1 MEKGEAMIMYYLLVD
16 PTLHPS
22 VNTYWR
28 GDNSRAGFLTELRGF
43 VIPLGTRKPRNV
55 SHETIREF

>member
-1 MEKGEAMIMYYLLVD
+1 MIMYYLLTD
-16 PTLHPS
+16 PTFHPS

-28 GDNSRAGFLTELRGF
+28 GDNSRAGFLTKLGGF

-55 SHETIREF
+55 SHETIRQF

>member
-1 MEKGEAMIMYYLLVD
+1 MIMYYVLVD
-16 PTLHPS
+16 PIIQPPITIK
-22 VNTYWR
+22 TYWR

-43 VIPLGTRKPRNV
+43 VIPLGTRNPKNV